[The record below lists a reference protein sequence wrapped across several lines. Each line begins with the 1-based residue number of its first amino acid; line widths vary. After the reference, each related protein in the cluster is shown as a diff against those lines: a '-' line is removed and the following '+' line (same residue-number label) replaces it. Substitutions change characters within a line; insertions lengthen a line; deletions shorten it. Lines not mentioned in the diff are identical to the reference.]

1 MTSSRPSAL
10 KELLFDFPNDAGI
23 HLISRSN
30 KSFGDGDSDEEAYSR
45 QFDVDEDYINC
56 VCAGLTSILKR
67 VDADT
72 AHPALEIG
80 CGTGV
85 FSSALARSNIFPECL
100 ITDAS
105 RKFLHMTRDRI
116 TQTNRLAMDDERVQF
131 ALLPDEGLHLLP
143 AESFSLIAARYVLHH
158 ILDWQ
163 SFIGVAA
170 KLLRPNGVLTFEE
183 PCREGFILQAILVS
197 FLPTLMESKR
207 RSDGSASN
215 PDFDRV
221 IAKQIK
227 DFVDTIVWYARRD
240 VDKSQH
246 EDKHLFRV
254 SEIMAVG
261 HKNGLE
267 VEYYPNAGYDTVAFE
282 HSEISF
288 EHELFH
294 NLRVNFGFGN
304 GIVEILKEH
313 MSSYL
318 QMIQSIS
325 PNGGSPYVKGVFSC
339 KRIA

>member
-1 MTSSRPSAL
+1 MNTRLWARFSFPRL
-10 KELLFDFPNDAGI
+10 ILFGCFPAHVAKPRAKNSFKPFPHKLTDFSTFIWYGWRGAG
-23 HLISRSN
+23 H
-30 KSFGDGDSDEEAYSR
+30 
-45 QFDVDEDYINC
+45 
-56 VCAGLTSILKR
+56 
-67 VDADT
+67 
-72 AHPALEIG
+72 
-80 CGTGV
+80 
-85 FSSALARSNIFPECL
+85 
-100 ITDAS
+100 
-105 RKFLHMTRDRI
+105 
-116 TQTNRLAMDDERVQF
+116 
-131 ALLPDEGLHLLP
+131 
-143 AESFSLIAARYVLHH
+143 
-158 ILDWQ
+158 
-163 SFIGVAA
+163 
-170 KLLRPNGVLTFEE
+170 
-183 PCREGFILQAILVS
+183 ILQAILVS

-267 VEYYPNAGYDTVAFE
+267 VAYYPNAGYDTVAFE

-313 MSSYL
+313 MSPYL